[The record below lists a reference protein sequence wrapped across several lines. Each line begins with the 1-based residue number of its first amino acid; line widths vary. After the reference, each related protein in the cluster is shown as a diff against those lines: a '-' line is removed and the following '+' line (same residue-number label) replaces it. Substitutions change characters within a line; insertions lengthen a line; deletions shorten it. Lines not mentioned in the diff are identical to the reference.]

1 MSDAITVTDYFGG
14 CPHCGA
20 NHGFLNVR
28 AEHWIVCDAHQ
39 VKWCV
44 GSNLFSSWKDE
55 NERIWR
61 RNTERL
67 LGYSKVEPLP
77 EGTWSSDAAAR
88 ERQLESRRSIL
99 NGASAE
105 QVAGAAHSPA
115 AASNSAAPGRSGN
128 RAAGLS

>member
-61 RNTERL
+61 RNAEKL

-88 ERQLESRRSIL
+88 ERQLKARRSML
-99 NGASAE
+99 NE
-105 QVAGAAHSPA
+105 LLA
-115 AASNSAAPGRSGN
+115 AAADDAAPATCSAFARDTGGEDIPF
-128 RAAGLS
+128 